1 MSDTAANLGMEPIVD
16 PPAPLLEVKNLA
28 TGYGDIRAVWDVSL
42 SVHAG
47 KLTAVLGRN
56 GAGKTTT
63 LRAIAGL
70 NKVSAGSIN
79 YQGKDISGLQPHRRV
94 TNGIAF
100 VQDGKRVFH
109 RLTVQDNLFLGGYT
123 LGIGRRKMPKE
134 VARIFE
140 IFPVL
145 GERAKVV
152 AGQMSGGQQ
161 QMLAIGQALMAKP
174 ALLMLDEPS
183 GGLAP
188 SIVGEVMETVAT
200 LKTAGIGV
208 LLVEQQVEAAIDVA
222 DHVVVLDIGRVIL
235 DSPASEIVDL
245 DVLKEAYFGSATLE
259 GEEPGP
265 GGDAS

>member
-1 MSDTAANLGMEPIVD
+1 MSDTAANLGIEPIVD

-47 KLTAVLGRN
+47 KLRRRCRTKRGRQNDDASGNRRAQQGECRKHQLPRQGHLRTA
-56 GAGKTTT
+56 A
-63 LRAIAGL
+63 A
-70 NKVSAGSIN
+70 
-79 YQGKDISGLQPHRRV
+79 PRV

-161 QMLAIGQALMAKP
+161 QMLAIGQAS
-174 ALLMLDEPS
+174 DRPS
-183 GGLAP
+183 P
-188 SIVGEVMETVAT
+188 HS
-200 LKTAGIGV
+200 
-208 LLVEQQVEAAIDVA
+208 
-222 DHVVVLDIGRVIL
+222 
-235 DSPASEIVDL
+235 
-245 DVLKEAYFGSATLE
+245 
-259 GEEPGP
+259 
-265 GGDAS
+265 